1 LIDTGLDLAA
11 EILSFSDKTGR
22 LKIHKIK
29 KLLFRYQSRVPECL
43 LDLEYY
49 NLISYNQSLVGFI
62 MTVKGKEF
70 LNLYNDLK
78 ELVCLNNNL
87 NL

>member
-1 LIDTGLDLAA
+1 MDTGLDLAA

-22 LKIHKIK
+22 LKINKVE
-29 KLLFRYQSRVPECL
+29 KLLYHYQSHILECL

-49 NLISYNQSLVGFI
+49 NLISYDQSLVEFI
-62 MTVKGKEF
+62 MTIRGIEF

-78 ELVCLNNNL
+78 ELVCLDNNPNL
-87 NL
+87 

>member
-1 LIDTGLDLAA
+1 MYTGLDLAA
-11 EILSFSDKTGR
+11 EILSFSDTTGR
-22 LKIHKIK
+22 LKIQKIEK
-29 KLLFRYQSRVPECL
+29 MLYKYHPHIPECL

-49 NLISYNQSLVGFI
+49 NLISFDPYFVEII
-62 MTVKGKEF
+62 MTIKGTEF

-78 ELVCLNNNL
+78 EQVCLDNNL

>member
-1 LIDTGLDLAA
+1 MIDTGLDLAA

-22 LKIHKIK
+22 LKIHKIE
-29 KLLFRYQSRVPECL
+29 KLLYCYQSRIPECL

-49 NLISYNQSLVGFI
+49 NLISYDQSLVEFI
-62 MTVKGKEF
+62 MTIKGTEF

-78 ELVCLNNNL
+78 ELVCLDNNL